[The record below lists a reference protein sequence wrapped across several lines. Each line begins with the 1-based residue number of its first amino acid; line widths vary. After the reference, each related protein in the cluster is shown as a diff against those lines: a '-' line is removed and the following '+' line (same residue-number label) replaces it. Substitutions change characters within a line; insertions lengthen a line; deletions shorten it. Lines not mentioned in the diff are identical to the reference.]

1 MVDTITKANTITQAS
16 NKTRVNTITWAYT
29 PYPHHHNIPRYRTNA
44 FFKIVIN
51 NQIIIIKNIFI
62 VTITTRSNSDVCKL
76 RIDFETMVLAAPF
89 SVRCF
94 LIQIMVMIMRIRLP
108 SQWAS
113 CNIKMTDIDY
123 DYYEDKTEDVSL
135 LSILWT
141 FLCHDNKEND
151 DFDDDEN
158 SNFNVFQISA
168 TSALADGIKTGDCL
182 TDTLSVSNPGGSSPP
197 GDSTIPVPIPQHPV
211 PHHHHDNIPVIC
223 GTNTGQ
229 HMFVPASSL
238 CNDVNINV
246 DTGSTVL
253 TRWHHWVIKVVS
265 SKMGFH
271 CSQMCRQ
278 WQIKVTQFE
287 CGSEVGRASFC
298 DANLFMHLVSY

>member
-1 MVDTITKANTITQAS
+1 MFVCRE
-16 NKTRVNTITWAYT
+16 NK
-29 PYPHHHNIPRYRTNA
+29 
-44 FFKIVIN
+44 
-51 NQIIIIKNIFI
+51 
-62 VTITTRSNSDVCKL
+62 D
-76 RIDFETMVLAAPF
+76 
-89 SVRCF
+89 
-94 LIQIMVMIMRIRLP
+94 
-108 SQWAS
+108 
-113 CNIKMTDIDY
+113 
-123 DYYEDKTEDVSL
+123 
-135 LSILWT
+135 
-141 FLCHDNKEND
+141 ND
-151 DFDDDEN
+151 DFDDDDA
-158 SNFNVFQISA
+158 FQISA

-197 GDSTIPVPIPQHPV
+197 GDSTIPVPIPQHTV
-211 PHHHHDNIPVIC
+211 PHNHHDNIPVIC

-253 TRWHHWVIKVVS
+253 TRCHQNCVQREV
-265 SKMGFH
+265 